1 MVCPNYRG
9 EKLYEVAPV
18 VCDANLVT
26 ASGIAPLE
34 FTREVLEMLDVFAP
48 DTLKAWYSPH
58 KTYNSE
64 YFFEIMQSLNS

>member
-9 EKLYEVAPV
+9 EKLYEAAPV
-18 VCDANLVT
+18 VCDANLVI

-48 DTLKAWYSPH
+48 DTLKAWYSLH